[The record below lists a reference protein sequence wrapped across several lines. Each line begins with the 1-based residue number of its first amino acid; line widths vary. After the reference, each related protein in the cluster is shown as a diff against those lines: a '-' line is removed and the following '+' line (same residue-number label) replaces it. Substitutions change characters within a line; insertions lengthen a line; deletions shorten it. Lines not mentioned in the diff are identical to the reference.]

1 MTMHPNLARTRTL
14 ALAAVAAFAIASSAP
29 GPGPRD
35 VVARTVDEVLAV
47 LKDAA
52 LTPEARKERIVQI
65 AYARFDFPTMSKL
78 VLARYWKRFDAAQRE
93 EFQKEFKS
101 FLARRYGDRIDRY
114 EQESVEITGER
125 TEKRGDATVAT
136 LIKSPKASAPIV
148 VDYRLRKREG
158 TWRVIDVKIEGI
170 SLVSNYRD
178 QFHEVLSRGGPEK
191 LLAQLR
197 ERNAAGATELTG
209 QHSGS
214 AGAGG

>member
-1 MTMHPNLARTRTL
+1 MRRTVAL
-14 ALAAVAAFAIASSAP
+14 LVAALASTAALPARAGAAESGA
-29 GPGPRD
+29 RE
-35 VVARTVDEVLAV
+35 VVAQTVDEVLAV
-47 LKDAA
+47 LRDPKLSHQAQRD
-52 LTPEARKERIVQI
+52 RITEI
-65 AYARFDFPTMSKL
+65 AYERFDFPTMSKL
-78 VLARYWKRFDAAQRE
+78 VLARYWKRFDATQRE
-93 EFQKEFKS
+93 SFQKEFKS

-125 TEKRGDATVAT
+125 AEKRGDVTVAT
-136 LIKSPKASAPIV
+136 LIRSPKANAPIV
-148 VDYRLRKREG
+148 VDYRLRRREG

-209 QHSGS
+209 QQSGS